1 MEISDLL
8 ISTVRDIRLSL
19 LSGSDDSVEPSIAA
33 LTKDV
38 NKHPD
43 FEGQKISQAM
53 LSAVRRSAPKDND
66 QRVARAHLR
75 IEGVTTRPSL
85 KVPWLLSTEG
95 HTSASYFAR
104 IVCGASLNEEGPSRE

>member
-19 LSGSDDSVEPSIAA
+19 LSGSDDSVEPPIAA

-53 LSAVRRSAPKDND
+53 VRKELSSQRKAAHGPRILCKFLTMSSAC
-66 QRVARAHLR
+66 AAERA
-75 IEGVTTRPSL
+75 G
-85 KVPWLLSTEG
+85 
-95 HTSASYFAR
+95 
-104 IVCGASLNEEGPSRE
+104 EEGSP